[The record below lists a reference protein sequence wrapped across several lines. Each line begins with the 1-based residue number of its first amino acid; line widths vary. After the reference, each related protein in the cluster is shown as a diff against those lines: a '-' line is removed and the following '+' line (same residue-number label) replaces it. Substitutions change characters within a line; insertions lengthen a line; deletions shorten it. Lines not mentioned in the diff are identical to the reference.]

1 MQARLND
8 EARNAPFAASLA
20 SISGYKFIRTTL
32 ENLVREVIESMS
44 LKSFRALL
52 PAVAVIA
59 LSLFAVAPSFAQQ
72 RRPISSP
79 IDRWVFEGGG
89 GFTAPAGGTSNVINY
104 GYNLMAGAGFKESKY
119 FATIGEFQYDSAGIA
134 NSELIRQQFPDG
146 HRSIISL
153 TVEQK
158 VNLEGTP
165 THLYLI
171 GGGGWYHQR
180 TTFTEPGGPIVC
192 DPFTG
197 LCFGG
202 GDIVLSQFSTD
213 QAGFNA
219 GAGFEHRLSQYSNAK
234 LFVEA
239 RYTYLDTPAH
249 ATQVVP
255 VTFGLR
261 F

>member
-1 MQARLND
+1 
-8 EARNAPFAASLA
+8 
-20 SISGYKFIRTTL
+20 
-32 ENLVREVIESMS
+32 MS
-44 LKSFRALL
+44 RFLQSSRALL
-52 PAVAVIA
+52 RIFAVASFA
-59 LSLFAVAPSFAQQ
+59 LCIVAPSFAQQ

-79 IDRWVFEGGG
+79 LDRWVFEGGG

-104 GYNLMAGAGFKESKY
+104 GYNLMGGVGFKESRY
-119 FATIGEFQYDSAGIA
+119 LSTIGEFQYDSAGIA

-180 TTFTEPGGPIVC
+180 TTFTEPGGPIIC

-202 GDIVLSQFSTD
+202 GDIILSQFSTD

>member
-1 MQARLND
+1 
-8 EARNAPFAASLA
+8 
-20 SISGYKFIRTTL
+20 
-32 ENLVREVIESMS
+32 MS
-44 LKSFRALL
+44 FFLKSSRALL
-52 PAVAVIA
+52 RA
-59 LSLFAVAPSFAQQ
+59 FAVAAFALFVVAPSLAQQ
-72 RRPISSP
+72 RRPTSSP
-79 IDRWVFEGGG
+79 VDRWVFEGGG

-104 GYNLMAGAGFKESKY
+104 GYNLMAGAGFKESRY
-119 FATIGEFQYDSAGIA
+119 FSTIGEFQYDSAGIA
-134 NSELIRQQFPDG
+134 DPELIRQQFPAG
-146 HRSIISL
+146 HRSIVSI
-153 TVEQK
+153 TVDQK
-158 VNLEGTP
+158 INLLPGS
-165 THLYLI
+165 THPYVI
-171 GGGGWYHQR
+171 GGGGWYHQT

-202 GDIVLSQFSTD
+202 GDIILAQFSTD
-213 QAGFNA
+213 QLGANI
-219 GAGFEHRLSQYSNAK
+219 GAGFEHRLSEYSNAK